1 MDKSGQL
8 KSLEKF
14 RDYVIQQARTKLTQL
29 KKNNTKTL
37 YDSINAEIKVMPNS
51 IRVYFNMSDYGFYQD
66 QGVKGVGGTR
76 ATTSKFKSTNNKGK
90 MWRQKAPNSPFSFKE
105 GVKPSVK
112 HFKEWSAKKGLNAF
126 AVRESVYRQG
136 IAPSLFFT
144 TPFEKAFKNLPDD
157 LIKAYGLEAEETFDT
172 IMKENFK
179 NI

>member
-1 MDKSGQL
+1 MDKGEQL

-14 RDYVIQQARTKLTQL
+14 RDYVIQQARSKLTQL
-29 KKNNTKTL
+29 KKNSTKTL

-51 IRVYFNMSDYGFYQD
+51 IRVYFNMSDYGFFQD
-66 QGVKGVGGTR
+66 QGVKGAGGVR

-90 MWRQKAPNSPFSFKE
+90 MWRQKAPNSPFSFKI
-105 GVKPSVK
+105 GNKPSVK
-112 HFKEWSAKKGLNAF
+112 HFKQWAQSKGLNPF

-144 TPFEKAFKNLPDD
+144 KPFEKAFKNLPDQ
-157 LIKAYGLEAEETFDT
+157 LIEAYGLEAEETFDT

-179 NI
+179 K